1 MSHRFY
7 AMGSPLLQRIRSGPT
22 VFPWGKRFSQ
32 HIQMVIGKAT
42 KKLTEIHREIM
53 VVKMGDREI
62 TIPIMFSRWP
72 LDEAVD

>member
-7 AMGSPLLQRIRSGPT
+7 AMGSPFLQRIRSGPT

-32 HIQMVIGKAT
+32 HIQMVIEKPT
-42 KKLTEIHREIM
+42 KKLTEIHKEIV

-62 TIPIMFSRWP
+62 PMPRYVFE
-72 LDEAVD
+72 EALR